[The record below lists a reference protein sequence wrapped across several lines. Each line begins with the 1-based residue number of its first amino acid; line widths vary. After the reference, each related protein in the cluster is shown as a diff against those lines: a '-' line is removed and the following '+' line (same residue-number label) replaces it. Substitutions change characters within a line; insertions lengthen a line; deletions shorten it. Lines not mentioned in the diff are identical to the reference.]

1 MNYKAGSETFES
13 FSKAIAY
20 AGSIN
25 ENVFGIR
32 ENRVVWTPAPPVSAK
47 KMRMYRERLAAYRAQ
62 EDHKAATKLEGI

>member
-1 MNYKAGSETFES
+1 MNYKVGSETFES
-13 FSKAIAY
+13 FSKAVAY

-32 ENRVVWTPAPPVSAK
+32 ESRVVWTPAPPVSAK

-62 EDHKAATKLEGI
+62 ENHKIAKLEGI